1 MTEPRDRRELIV
13 STAAEMFARKGIRS
27 TTVREI
33 ADVVGVLSG
42 SLYHYFSSKDEIV
55 KEILM
60 GFLDTI
66 RAEYDEVL
74 ARGLGAAET
83 LREVVLVS
91 LQVARQ
97 QPDATAIYQNEL
109 RYLRESPQYSE
120 VQAAAADVQ
129 RVWLGVIERGVAD
142 GAFRDDIAPRIFHRG
157 LAVGPRSAPRRRVL
171 HRAAGRRHHF
181 YLPRRL
187 LRTPRGN
194 QPPRQAARPVAR
206 HDGSSS
212 ASLKRS
218 RPAPARIA
226 ATVCGSRSGVPSLRG
241 DVGRFV
247 CFEPRKLGTCPGGQA
262 AR

>member
-83 LREVVLVS
+83 LRAVVLVS

-109 RYLRESPQYSE
+109 RYLRESPQYAD

-142 GAFRDDIAPRIFHRG
+142 GVFRDDIAPRVFHRLIRDAVWLSVRWHRPDG
-157 LAVGPRSAPRRRVL
+157 QYSTGQLAEDVTSLFL
-171 HRAAGRRHHF
+171 HGFAG
-181 YLPRRL
+181 
-187 LRTPRGN
+187 
-194 QPPRQAARPVAR
+194 
-206 HDGSSS
+206 
-212 ASLKRS
+212 
-218 RPAPARIA
+218 
-226 ATVCGSRSGVPSLRG
+226 
-241 DVGRFV
+241 
-247 CFEPRKLGTCPGGQA
+247 
-262 AR
+262 

>member
-66 RAEYDEVL
+66 RAEYDQVL
-74 ARGLGAAET
+74 ARGQDAAET

-91 LQVARQ
+91 LQVGRQ

-142 GAFRDDIAPRIFHRG
+142 GAFRDDIAPRIFHRLIRDAVWLSG
-157 LAVGPRSAPRRRVL
+157 RGQHPDAGYSTEQLADAITSIFLDGFSARPAATSPRGKPLGQSPVMTAR
-171 HRAAGRRHHF
+171 
-181 YLPRRL
+181 LPR
-187 LRTPRGN
+187 P
-194 QPPRQAARPVAR
+194 
-206 HDGSSS
+206 
-212 ASLKRS
+212 
-218 RPAPARIA
+218 
-226 ATVCGSRSGVPSLRG
+226 
-241 DVGRFV
+241 
-247 CFEPRKLGTCPGGQA
+247 
-262 AR
+262 